1 VPDLNSAPASA
12 SKPEFVVIS
21 FFYRSMKKL
30 LLLLTTAA
38 ATTAT
43 SFAQAPTAQ
52 AMPDQVGTSKSVDQM
67 AARRAQYL
75 AKELSLSA
83 DQQARLQPVLLAQR
97 QEMQAMRD
105 KVQTGGRQR
114 GMGQDLKASMT
125 KYDAQVK
132 GILTPEQYTKFSQ
145 LKDEQRD
152 KMRERRQGGQ
162 GMATPSAQ

>member
-1 VPDLNSAPASA
+1 
-12 SKPEFVVIS
+12 
-21 FFYRSMKKL
+21 MKKL
-30 LLLLTTAA
+30 LLLLATAA
-38 ATTAT
+38 ASTAT
-43 SFAQAPTAQ
+43 SFAQAPAAQ
-52 AMPDQVGTSKSVDQM
+52 TMPAQPGTQKSPDQL
-67 AARRAQYL
+67 AERRAQYL
-75 AKELSLSA
+75 AKELGLSA
-83 DQQARLQPVLLAQR
+83 DQQAKLQPILLAQR

-114 GMGQDLKASMT
+114 GMGQDLKASMA